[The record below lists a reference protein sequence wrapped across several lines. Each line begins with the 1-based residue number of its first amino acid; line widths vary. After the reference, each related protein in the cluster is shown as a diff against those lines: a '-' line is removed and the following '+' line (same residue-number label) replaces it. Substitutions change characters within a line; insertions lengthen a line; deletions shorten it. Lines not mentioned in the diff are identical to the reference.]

1 MVYQHPKN
9 KKTDEEL
16 WDYNGNNY
24 LPIKPTKFS
33 PFNWK
38 ATGMNIGGFGKEKKL
53 LWKQKLIQSIFL
65 LKFLLKLIFYTANRD
80 TKWSADS
87 EGEGISAVE
96 E

>member
-38 ATGMNIGGFGKEKKL
+38 AMGMNIGGFGKEKKL
-53 LWKQKLIQSIFL
+53 LKTK
-65 LKFLLKLIFYTANRD
+65 AN
-80 TKWSADS
+80 T
-87 EGEGISAVE
+87 INLFI
-96 E
+96 